1 MLVICYTFVN
11 HRAAVCRNCVLLY
24 NSGLEMKFRRREKQ
38 IGVRL
43 RSDQHAV
50 LKELAES
57 EGYDSLSEFVRVLLD
72 RAIKEHQKKLEEA
85 RIRSPKKRSEASQS
99 YTKLR

>member
-1 MLVICYTFVN
+1 
-11 HRAAVCRNCVLLY
+11 
-24 NSGLEMKFRRREKQ
+24 MKFRRREKQ

-57 EGYDSLSEFVRVLLD
+57 EGYDSVSEFVRVLLD
-72 RAIKEHQKKLEEA
+72 QAIKERQKKPEEP
-85 RIRSPKKRSEASQS
+85 RIRSPKKRSEVSHR

>member
-1 MLVICYTFVN
+1 
-11 HRAAVCRNCVLLY
+11 
-24 NSGLEMKFRRREKQ
+24 MKFRRREKQ

-57 EGYDSLSEFVRVLLD
+57 EGYDSVSEFVRVLLD
-72 RAIKEHQKKLEEA
+72 REIKEHQKAGEVSV
-85 RIRSPKKRSEASQS
+85 RSPRKKSEPSHS
-99 YTKLR
+99 HTKLR

>member
-1 MLVICYTFVN
+1 MSSTVSEFVGALFCYTI
-11 HRAAVCRNCVLLY
+11 AA
-24 NSGLEMKFRRREKQ
+24 LEMKFRRREKQ

-57 EGYDSLSEFVRVLLD
+57 EGYESVSEFVRVLLD
-72 RAIKEHQKKLEEA
+72 QAIKEHQNRSKKP
-85 RIRSPKKRSEASQS
+85 RILSGREKS
-99 YTKLR
+99 

>member
-1 MLVICYTFVN
+1 MHLLNVCQTLQLRFVGAVFCYTIAN
-11 HRAAVCRNCVLLY
+11 
-24 NSGLEMKFRRREKQ
+24 LEMKFRRREKQ

-43 RSDQHAV
+43 RSDQHGL

-57 EGYDSLSEFVRVLLD
+57 EGYESVSEFVRVLLD
-72 RAIKEHQKKLEEA
+72 RAIKEHQKKSEEP
-85 RIRSPKKRSEASQS
+85 RIRSPKTKPEASPT